1 MKQENQL
8 TPKQM
13 EAAAKVAADL
23 LTDQEIVDSLGIG
36 ARTLYRWKNLPA
48 FQAQLKAFRD
58 AHHKQV
64 MKRYLSATDSFL

>member
-13 EAAAKVAADL
+13 KAAASVAIDL
-23 LTDQEIVDSLGIG
+23 LTDQEIADSLSIT

-48 FQAQLKAFRD
+48 FQAQIKAFRD

-64 MKRYLSATDSFL
+64 MKRYLSDSNSFL